1 MIEMSNFRIIDNFL
15 LATDKLL
22 GFTDV
27 IDSDGNGVS
36 TQDLDEV
43 MRTMRPSLYKGYDNE

>member
-1 MIEMSNFRIIDNFL
+1 MSNFRIIDNFL
-15 LATDKLL
+15 LAADKLL

-36 TQDLDEV
+36 TEDLDEV